1 MLTLTKDE
9 QNRMKNLIP
18 LALLVF
24 VVAACNLSSKLKSN
38 KNDTGAS
45 SSSSSSSSNS
55 STADGDP
62 VEKPNPT
69 AAQTAAIANG
79 QEATWDQQSI
89 TWTLPANWKKL
100 SVSNESLSYSGS
112 GAFLTVSI
120 SPLPQMENL
129 VDVSLKA
136 MHEGAKSNAK
146 LGKND
151 EVKWMELDGVRG
163 VQFRESKPE
172 MAGDIRRLEWQG
184 YRKYAGST
192 QLVSIILS
200 SDGGNFP
207 KHEDE
212 LYGILYSTKL
222 VH

>member
-1 MLTLTKDE
+1 
-9 QNRMKNLIP
+9 MKNLIP

-24 VVAACNLSSKLKSN
+24 VVAACNLSSKLKSGN
-38 KNDTGAS
+38 SNDSSTNS
-45 SSSSSSSSNS
+45 SSSGSASKIG
-55 STADGDP
+55 DDP

-69 AAQTAAIANG
+69 AAQTAAIAGG
-79 QEATWDQQSI
+79 QEVKWDQQGI
-89 TWTLPANWKKL
+89 TWTLPANWKKSTVTTEGL
-100 SVSNESLSYSGS
+100 THSGN
-112 GAFLTVSI
+112 GAFLIVNI
-120 SPLPQMENL
+120 SVLPQMENL

-136 MHEGAKSNAK
+136 MHEGAKTNAK
-146 LGKND
+146 IGKND
-151 EVKWMELDGVRG
+151 EVKWLELDGVRG

-172 MAGDIRRLEWQG
+172 MPDDIRRLEWQA

-192 QLVSIILS
+192 QLVTVILS
-200 SDGGNFP
+200 SNGANFP